1 MKISEDVYVKIKKG
15 RLRKIIN
22 EELERFVSN
31 LNQQVLTEGKDTSE
45 KILALLQELDK
56 KGDV

>member
-15 RLRKIIN
+15 RLLKIIN
-22 EELERFVSN
+22 EELQRFDSN
-31 LNQQVLTEGKDTSE
+31 LNQQVLTEGKDTPE

>member
-15 RLRKIIN
+15 GLRKIIN

-31 LNQQVLTEGKDTSE
+31 LNQQVLTEGKDTPE

>member
-31 LNQQVLTEGKDTSE
+31 LNQQVLTEGKATPE
-45 KILALLQELDK
+45 KILALLQEMDK

>member
-31 LNQQVLTEGKDTSE
+31 LNQHVLTEGKDTPE